1 MIFHG
6 SNKHVSIFLILQFV
20 AVKVA
25 NNSIFIAL
33 SPVIALLTDIPLV
46 LPYIVPAF

>member
-20 AVKVA
+20 AVKEA
-25 NNSIFIAL
+25 SEPILIEL
-33 SPVIALLTDIPLV
+33 KPLILLF
-46 LPYIVPAF
+46 IVPPF